1 MPVAS
6 LSSANTLQ
14 AWRLRVN
21 DIISTKLDLN
31 TPNTAGPWTHSGLL
45 AVTGRATIST
55 NLSVS
60 GNTVIGASG
69 KTTNAAGWFGVAGR
83 ATVSTNLFVGA
94 NTTVAG
100 NMGVGPSAPEAQVTI
115 SHATAPTLYIS
126 ETSTTGAAVL
136 WLKQYGSTG
145 EGLKVTYDSAT
156 GHSYINNVYNL
167 GNLYFQ
173 NAGTSRALFDY
184 SGNFLPAATNTYDL
198 GSSGNRWRNI
208 YTQDL
213 HLSNGIGDYTV
224 VEGEEDLFLVNNKTG
239 KSFKFAL
246 IEVNPS
252 EIPPKSQT

>member
-45 AVTGRATIST
+45 SVSGRLAVTT
-55 NLSVS
+55 NLNVS
-60 GNTVIGASG
+60 GNTTIGAAG
-69 KTTNAAGWFGVAGR
+69 KVANVTGWFGVAGR
-83 ATVSTNLFVGA
+83 QTISTNLFVGA
-94 NTTVAG
+94 NTTVVG
-100 NMGVGPSAPEAQVTI
+100 NMGVGPAAPEAQFTI

-126 ETSTTGAAVL
+126 ETSTTGTPVL
-136 WLKQYGSTG
+136 FLKQYGSTG
-145 EGLKVTYDSAT
+145 EGLKITYDSAT

-167 GNLYFQ
+167 GYLYFQ
-173 NAGTSRALFDY
+173 TAGANRALFDY
-184 SGNFLPAATNTYDL
+184 SGNFLPASTNTYDL
-198 GSSGNRWRNI
+198 GSTGNRWRNI

-246 IEVNPS
+246 IEVDPS
-252 EIPPKSQT
+252 QVPPKSET

>member
-1 MPVAS
+1 MALAS
-6 LSSANTLQ
+6 LSSANTIQ

-21 DIISTKLDLN
+21 DLISTKLDIN

-69 KTTNAAGWFGVAGR
+69 KTTNATGWFGVAGR

-94 NTTVAG
+94 NTTVIG
-100 NMGVGPSAPEAQVTI
+100 NMSVGSASPEAQLNVVAAST
-115 SHATAPTLYIS
+115 PTLYIS
-126 ETSTTGAAVL
+126 ETSTTGAPVL
-136 WLKQYGSTG
+136 WLKQYGSSG

-167 GNLYFQ
+167 GYLYFQ
-173 NAGTSRALFDY
+173 TAGANRALFDY

-246 IEVNPS
+246 IEVDPS
-252 EIPPKSQT
+252 QVPPKSET